1 MILAH
6 VKILTLPL
14 LVRAKY
20 SRDKTLHICTVT
32 RSYLQ
37 INRGSKISKKKK
49 KRIKKVAA
57 IGNSEVAIYIRLVYP
72 AARNSLTV
80 SLVVS
85 LSSVISIGTEKITFV
100 FR

>member
-37 INRGSKISKKKK
+37 INQGSKISEKKKL
-49 KRIKKVAA
+49 IKKVAA